1 MSEGIWGH
9 SGVTG
14 GEQYIIAVPD
24 NGAQGMLAVQDWF
37 RDNVPVKD
45 GATGYKLVYG
55 TYKGGER
62 ELGILFNAKHWS
74 EVGIA
79 ADLDTDKTI
88 GLWGFFRGQE
98 SVLILSQSDARD
110 CRPAHLATVCSC
122 CPHLY
127 DLLYIGKLTEV
138 SRETAEYAGSYTFD
152 PSTGCFY
159 TCILP

>member
-62 ELGILFNAKHWS
+62 ELGILFNAKRWS
-74 EVGIA
+74 EDGIA
-79 ADLDTDKTI
+79 ADLGTDRERA
-88 GLWGFFRGQE
+88 LWWFFRHQE
-98 SVLILSQSDARD
+98 TVLILSQADARD
-110 CRPAHLATVCSC
+110 NRVAHLATVCAC

-127 DLLYIGKLTEV
+127 DLQYIGKFTEV
-138 SRETAEYAGSYTFD
+138 TRETAEYAVDYTFD
-152 PSTGCFY
+152 PSNGRFY